1 VCVDASNTTTN
12 TTASTATTSA
22 VANTGTAIA
31 SSSNQQQQQQLLL
44 ISPTL
49 RPERKDTA
57 IKSISLP
64 VSTYSSG
71 ASAGAAGGGGGSST
85 IATTTATAAAAVSA
99 SRAITDDLQNV
110 LSMCE
115 QQTRIITDLVQKM
128 KASDYYVRK
137 LEEDN
142 LNLREENER
151 LKQRL
156 LMK

>member
-1 VCVDASNTTTN
+1 MLLTNGCVDASNTTTN

-31 SSSNQQQQQQLLL
+31 SSNQQQQQLLL

-71 ASAGAAGGGGGSST
+71 AAAGGGGSST
-85 IATTTATAAAAVSA
+85 TATTTATAAAAVSA